1 MIPRAKLNRDAVA
14 RMAGVSSA
22 TVSRVYNHPEQV
34 DEATA
39 RKVRK
44 AAEKVGYVLDKNA
57 SALRRRGSGVILFC
71 QKRVPDHRADRYYK
85 WFYADVLLSV
95 IARLDETPY
104 RLRIQQYENVDE
116 IKAAVDCG
124 QADAIIGYGIH
135 DPATVTAIG
144 RLGVPYVCGH
154 QLGNP
159 AKGKNVVVVDERRG
173 GAIAGA
179 ALRDAGLRRPAHI
192 TGELNSLNVCQLRW
206 KGFQDVFQ
214 GCDIPLIDHGLGIM
228 AGREA
233 AGKLLPLVRKGKVDA
248 VFVVNDLTALGVVQV
263 LLENGVRIPED
274 LSVVAYDNLP
284 FIDALS
290 VKLTTVDIDLG
301 GLYRVATDLL
311 LDAMRT
317 GSTAAAKHSPFL
329 VPGESVRKGYG

>member
-1 MIPRAKLNRDAVA
+1 MTPHPKLNRDAVA

-22 TVSRVYNHPEQV
+22 TVSRVYNHPERV

-71 QKRVPDHRADRYYK
+71 QNRVLNHRADRYYK
-85 WFYADVLLSV
+85 WFYADVLLAV

-116 IKAAVDCG
+116 IKSVVDSG

-154 QLGNP
+154 QFVHP
-159 AKGKNVVVVDERRG
+159 AKGMNVVVVDERHG

-179 ALRDAGLRRPAHI
+179 ALKDASLRRPAHI
-192 TGELNSLNVCQLRW
+192 TGALDSLNVCQLRW
-206 KGFQDVFQ
+206 EGFRSVFP
-214 GCDIPLIDHGLGIM
+214 GRNIPLVNHGLGIM

-233 AGKLLPLVRKGKVDA
+233 AGQLLPLVRKGEVDS

-284 FIDALS
+284 FIDALP
-290 VKLTTVDIDLG
+290 VKLTTVDIDFG

-311 LDAMRT
+311 LDALRT
-317 GSTAAAKHSPFL
+317 GSTAAAKHLPFL
-329 VPGESVRKGYG
+329 VPGESVRKGC